1 MIGCL
6 SVDAA
11 LILVQKSGRQHWF
24 ASHGNF
30 IRVTAQGSP
39 RDWLRYTT
47 FSAGVEFSY
56 KYSGAISIL
65 PLFQTV
71 TP

>member
-11 LILVQKSGRQHWF
+11 LILAQKSGRQHWF
-24 ASHGNF
+24 VSHGNF
-30 IRVTAQGSP
+30 VRVTAQGSLP
-39 RDWLRYTT
+39 DFLRYTT
-47 FSAGVEFSY
+47 SSAGTESAY
-56 KYSGAISIL
+56 RYSGAISIL